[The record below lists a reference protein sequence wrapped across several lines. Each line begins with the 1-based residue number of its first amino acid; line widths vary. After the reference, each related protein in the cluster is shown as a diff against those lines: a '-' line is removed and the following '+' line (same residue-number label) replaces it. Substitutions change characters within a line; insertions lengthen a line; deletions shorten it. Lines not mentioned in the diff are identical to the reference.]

1 VYDIRIIFAITDQ
14 RETLIMQMPNGNDA
28 RKRGW
33 NDVFVVLSYTNRK
46 LLIYSKQDDMGTD
59 SSPIITLELS
69 QIYSVRTLEQGEHE
83 RLRIKPNDLK
93 MVLQLA
99 YIDDASAINLFVPTD
114 TGVGIVHV
122 RGHYFEDSRN
132 SSRSSCDVCGKSLP
146 FFGGIYECKSE
157 FVGVVMGVVSWLVI
171 LVECQMKCHKDDIEK
186 VDLVRP
192 CVAGKEMPLIIKW

>member
-146 FFGGIYECKSE
+146 FFGGIYECKK
-157 FVGVVMGVVSWLVI
+157 
-171 LVECQMKCHKDDIEK
+171 CQMKCHKDDIEK